1 MSSHESEM
9 YTGEKIFLDILVFGV
24 ASAYWFFSGHMV
36 AAILGY
42 VFVSVFIYND
52 DLYFTS
58 LILAIITILT
68 IIFFFYHDYYFY
80 KEGDELIGTG
90 MGVIYM
96 LIILLKSKSIF
107 DAD

>member
-1 MSSHESEM
+1 M
-9 YTGEKIFLDILVFGV
+9 FLDILVYGV

-36 AAILGY
+36 AAVLGY
-42 VFVSVFIYND
+42 IFVSLFIYND
-52 DLYFTS
+52 KLYFTS
-58 LILAIITILT
+58 LILAIVTILA
-68 IIFFFYHDYYFY
+68 IIFFFYQDYFLY